1 MVMRV
6 SSTARSNFSGVG
18 AEAGRQAVHQE
29 RHGDLGDD
37 GQRQDHEHQ
46 AGQRLLGEGARGL
59 LALALELLGEQR
71 HERRVEG
78 ALAEQ
83 AAEQVG
89 EAEGHEEG
97 VGHRPG
103 AEHGGDQNVAHEA
116 EHAADHGQ
124 AADGGEG
131 AVELH
136 GGRGVAERGAK
147 SKARLEA
154 RAACNGIR
162 IEIRC

>member
-6 SSTARSNFSGVG
+6 SSTARSNFSGVALKPG
-18 AEAGRQAVHQE
+18 ARPYIRNGMAISAI
-29 RHGDLGDD
+29 D

-46 AGQRLLGEGARGL
+46 AGQRLLGEGAGGL

-89 EAEGHEEG
+89 EAERHEEG
-97 VGHRPG
+97 VGHRARCRARP
-103 AEHGGDQNVAHEA
+103 AIRMSRAKPSTRLTMVRPPTVA
-116 EHAADHGQ
+116 
-124 AADGGEG
+124 
-131 AVELH
+131 
-136 GGRGVAERGAK
+136 
-147 SKARLEA
+147 KAR
-154 RAACNGIR
+154 
-162 IEIRC
+162 